1 MKRLI
6 FGVLLGLNISA
17 VFAAEAQTRQ
27 EFKVQATLEKGC
39 AVTNNEQLLNFG
51 QHAAITDIK
60 PSAQID
66 NNAQSWHIR
75 CTQQLPVSVSLN
87 AGEHAAQT
95 TLRQMKHAAKNE
107 FIAYR
112 LYSQADQ
119 KNEYIAGKAYALPVT
134 TASNPVVNFS
144 IFGTVELSQA
154 QLHSPG
160 LYQDT
165 VAITISW

>member
-6 FGVLLGLNISA
+6 FGILLGLGMSA

-27 EFKVQATLEKGC
+27 NFKVQATLEKGC
-39 AVTNNEQLLNFG
+39 SITNNEQLLNFG
-51 QHAAITDIK
+51 QHAAITQIQ
-60 PSAQID
+60 PRAQIE
-66 NNAQSWHIR
+66 NNAQSWNIR
-75 CTQQLPVSVSLN
+75 CTQQLPVTVSLN
-87 AGEHAAQT
+87 AGEHAQT
-95 TLRQMKHAAKNE
+95 ALRQMKHTAKNE

-112 LYSQADQ
+112 LYSKADQ
-119 KNEYIAGKAYALPVT
+119 KNEYIAGQAYALPAT
-134 TASNPVVNFS
+134 TASNPVLNFS